1 MRRPA
6 ECRSAATLSCRLLLA
21 AVLLAAVLSVAGCVS
36 LLGLL
41 PTPIPPSLAPATRLT
56 VHFIDVGQGDAVLI
70 QCTPGRT
77 ALIDAGPG
85 ASAESLVNYLREQG
99 VEVIDLVIATHPHED
114 HIGGLPAVFA
124 AFEVRL
130 VVDAGVPHTTRAYR
144 LYSESLDNE
153 IRQLGCEHQTP
164 KGQSVELAA
173 NVAVTVLGPTQ
184 PMETLNDSSVVS
196 RLDFGA
202 TSFLFMGDA
211 LYAAETDLLTR
222 GVPLRADVLK
232 VSRHGSS
239 TATSRQFA
247 NAVRPRYAVITVGAD
262 NPYGHPT
269 PETLSRFAEV
279 GAVILRT
286 DLHGTIVIDS
296 DGDTL
301 HLRAP

>member
-1 MRRPA
+1 M
-6 ECRSAATLSCRLLLA
+6 LLLA
-21 AVLLAAVLSVAGCVS
+21 AVLGSAGCALYV
-36 LLGLL
+36 GLVPAPAAPSL
-41 PTPIPPSLAPATRLT
+41 PTATKLK

-70 QCTPGRT
+70 QCTPGGA

-85 ASAESLVNYLREQG
+85 AYAEDLVRYLTEQG
-99 VEVIDLVIATHPHED
+99 VESIDLIIATHPHED

-130 VVDAGVPHTTRAYR
+130 VVDAGVSHTTRAYR
-144 LYSESLDNE
+144 LYSESLDSK
-153 IRQLGCEHQTP
+153 IRQLESQHQTP
-164 KGQSVELAA
+164 KGQVIRLAA
-173 NVAVTVLGPTQ
+173 NVAVTILGPPQ

-211 LYAAETDLLTR
+211 LYAAEADLVKR
-222 GVPLRADVLK
+222 GAPLRADVLK

-239 TATSRQFA
+239 TTTSRQFA
-247 NAVRPRYAVITVGAD
+247 DAVSPTYAVITVGAD

-269 PETLSRFAEV
+269 KQTLSRLTEV

-286 DLHGTIVIDS
+286 DLHGTIVFES
-296 DGDTL
+296 DGARL